1 MKRLFVVC
9 VLLVLSSLAAS
20 ELKVLENLDEYRIET
35 QEVKVDQD
43 TKLDLSEPS
52 VGQKLAVPDT
62 SVSNSLGS
70 GNVQFRDTGIS
81 FRLDPILIQNE
92 GTRSYK

>member
-9 VLLVLSSLAAS
+9 ALLVLSSLSAS
-20 ELKVLENLDEYRIET
+20 ELKVLENLDGYRIDT
-35 QEVKVDQD
+35 QAVKIDQD

-52 VGQKLAVPDT
+52 VVQKLAVPDAGIN
-62 SVSNSLGS
+62 NSLGS

-81 FRLDPILIQNE
+81 FRLDPILIQNQ